1 MKANLLTVKTLEKL
15 LRNGVPSMNS
25 DGQGLY
31 LKITAPG
38 TGSWIYRFKANGKV
52 RDMGLG
58 TVINIG
64 LAEAR
69 DRAADARKNVK
80 SGIDPLQMRILN
92 NKPTAEPEK
101 LAEKSFQEMAEDYI
115 EAHRSGWKNTKH
127 AQQWTNTLRTYAY
140 PVIGSKSVVDV
151 ETADLLKILNPIW
164 TVKPETASRVRNRI
178 ELILSAAKALGLR
191 AGENPALWRG
201 HLDKLLPK
209 RKVSDKGNHPA
220 LAWERLPEFMTEL
233 DKHLDMS
240 AMAVKV
246 TILCALR
253 TTEVIGATWDEID
266 FDNKIWSIPAQR
278 MKASRP
284 HRVPLS
290 SSVITTLEG
299 LRKVRNN
306 PFIFPGQKPGRPLS
320 NMAMLLK
327 LRRMDKALIS
337 AGGSG
342 WRNSENDVITMH
354 GFRSSF
360 RDWAA
365 EATQFSDIVPEMALA
380 HKIKN
385 ATEAAYRR
393 GDLLEKRRELMEEW
407 SHYATTGKRST

>member
-1 MKANLLTVKTLEKL
+1 
-15 LRNGVPSMNS
+15 MNS

-31 LKITAPG
+31 LKITAQSS
-38 TGSWIYRFKANGKV
+38 GSWIYRFKVNGKM

-58 TVINIG
+58 TIADIG

-69 DRAADARKNVK
+69 DLAADARKNVK
-80 SGIDPLQMRILN
+80 SGIDPLQMRILASSPPTEHE
-92 NKPTAEPEK
+92 KPT
-101 LAEKSFQEMAEDYI
+101 EKSFQEMAEDYV
-115 EAHRSGWKNTKH
+115 EAHRPGWKNAKH
-127 AQQWTNTLRTYAY
+127 AQQWANTLKTYAY
-140 PVIGSKSVVDV
+140 PVIGSKSVAEV

-178 ELILSAAKALGLR
+178 ELVLSAAKALGLR

-201 HLDKLLPK
+201 HLDKLLAK
-209 RKVSDKGNHPA
+209 RKISDKGNHPA
-220 LAWERLPEFMTEL
+220 LAWERLPDFMAEL
-233 DKHLDMS
+233 DKHSDMS

-253 TTEVIGATWDEID
+253 TTEAIGATWDEID

-278 MKASRP
+278 MKASRA

-290 SSVITTLEG
+290 SSVIKTLLG
-299 LRKVRNN
+299 LRKVHNN

-327 LRRMDKALIS
+327 LRRMDESFIN
-337 AGGSG
+337 AGGIG
-342 WRNSENDVITMH
+342 WRNAENEVITMH

-365 EATQFSDIVPEMALA
+365 EATHFSETVPEMALA

-407 SHYATTGKRST
+407 SLYAKTGKRLI